1 MKRAPRVLVVYHSY
15 APQTAGGERMATQLC
30 DWLAQKTVSAQGI
43 GLSSRR
49 IGRERCRAAIA
60 EEIARFGPDILHC
73 FDLADAGV
81 AAGAADAG
89 SGAGLPVV
97 ITPASSVAVWS
108 DLADG
113 RSACAAATAV
123 LALTEAERSSLIDQ
137 GVPETV
143 IHVLGQAIPPPAVPG
158 TDSGDD
164 NAHPADAPAAVLFLG
179 RKMRTKGY
187 EVLLRATKRVW
198 SSFPCTQF
206 WFVGPHIDQD
216 CAQIF
221 ASHRDTR
228 VLEVGKVTDSEKWDR
243 LHRSSLVCLPSS
255 VDVAP
260 LVVLEAWSLRKPVIV
275 GDYHGV
281 HSYVRD
287 GHNAMVTSVE
297 PAALAQAICTVLGD
311 PALARSLADNG
322 YATYHAEA
330 TQDRVMDR
338 ILDIYR
344 IILET
349 RNGSPL
355 WKQSCSR
362 AGAVSA

>member
-30 DWLAQKTVSAQGI
+30 DWLTRKAVPTLGI

-49 IGRERCRAAIA
+49 IGHDRCQAAIA

-81 AAGAADAG
+81 AAAAAAVG
-89 SGAGLPVV
+89 VGAGLPLV

-108 DLADG
+108 DLAAG
-113 RSACAAATAV
+113 RSACAVATAV

-137 GVPETV
+137 GVPEPV
-143 IHVLGQAIPPPAVPG
+143 IHVLGQAVPPPAVPD
-158 TDSGDD
+158 TDPSQHNGNDH
-164 NAHPADAPAAVLFLG
+164 AVAVLFLG

-187 EVLLRATKRVW
+187 EALLRATKPVW
-198 SSFPCTQF
+198 SSFPRTQF
-206 WFVGPHIDQD
+206 WFVGPHIDDD
-216 CAQIF
+216 CDQIF
-221 ASHRDTR
+221 ASHRDAR
-228 VLEVGKVTDSEKWDR
+228 VLEVGKVTESEKWGW

-255 VDVAP
+255 ADVAP
-260 LVVLEAWSLRKPVIV
+260 LVVLEAWSLRKPVII

-287 GHNAMVTSVE
+287 GHNAMVTSVD
-297 PAALAQAICTVLGD
+297 PAAIAQAICTVLGD

-322 YATYHAEA
+322 YATYDTEA
-330 TQDRVMDR
+330 TQDHVADR
-338 ILDIYR
+338 ILNIYR

-349 RNGSPL
+349 
-355 WKQSCSR
+355 
-362 AGAVSA
+362 